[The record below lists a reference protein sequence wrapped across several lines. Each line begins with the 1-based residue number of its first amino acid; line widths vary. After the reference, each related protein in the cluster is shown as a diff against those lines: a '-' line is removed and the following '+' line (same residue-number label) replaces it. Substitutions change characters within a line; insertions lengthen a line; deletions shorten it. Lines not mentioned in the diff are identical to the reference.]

1 MNNICIIGSGFMAA
15 EHAKAAINLNYE
27 KIYVVGRTRSS
38 FNKFHSE
45 IDSKKIVPIVGGLEK
60 WAEHKSFDSNFTTIL
75 ATSVESLESQLKK
88 LINIGV
94 KNILLEKPGAVNHK
108 ALLRIRDLIT
118 KSRANVYLGYNRRFY
133 KSVEKLIDI
142 LKSSNIT
149 SFSFEFT
156 EWVDRINAFEYD
168 QETLTNWIL
177 ANSAHVIDTVF
188 YIIDSLPSEIYS
200 ISTGKNKISWHPKAS
215 TFVGCGKVKNIPFN
229 YSADW
234 SSQGRWS
241 ISFLTEK
248 GKYKLEPME
257 ELYFIKKNSVNP
269 VQIELKHENSKPGLE
284 GQLIDFE
291 KRDFSQFADIDY
303 QIRLSALINKIIS

>member
-118 KSRANVYLGYNRRFY
+118 KSRANVYLGYNRRF
-133 KSVEKLIDI
+133 
-142 LKSSNIT
+142 
-149 SFSFEFT
+149 
-156 EWVDRINAFEYD
+156 
-168 QETLTNWIL
+168 
-177 ANSAHVIDTVF
+177 
-188 YIIDSLPSEIYS
+188 
-200 ISTGKNKISWHPKAS
+200 
-215 TFVGCGKVKNIPFN
+215 
-229 YSADW
+229 
-234 SSQGRWS
+234 
-241 ISFLTEK
+241 
-248 GKYKLEPME
+248 
-257 ELYFIKKNSVNP
+257 
-269 VQIELKHENSKPGLE
+269 
-284 GQLIDFE
+284 
-291 KRDFSQFADIDY
+291 
-303 QIRLSALINKIIS
+303 